1 MHKVL
6 SSLTPFCYLCNSFP
20 HKLHII
26 PPSFLL
32 ISYLFCCMKMFFNV
46 IELFL
51 WSDRNA
57 FVYETTRDTNTI
69 LQGKHIENETTEKKR
84 NSKVLICQQQQQ
96 QYRSRG

>member
-1 MHKVL
+1 
-6 SSLTPFCYLCNSFP
+6 
-20 HKLHII
+20 
-26 PPSFLL
+26 
-32 ISYLFCCMKMFFNV
+32 MKMFFNV